1 MIRTNMGGKRP
12 FTVIYNPE
20 FKDHLQLVELK
31 YRALVRSTMEEQ
43 LLFTADVATRN
54 RKPLKR
60 PVPFAADWE
69 LRFGPQNR
77 FRAFYSVNHEQHEVI
92 VVALGI
98 KDRDRFTI
106 GGEEIPL

>member
-1 MIRTNMGGKRP
+1 MVGP
-12 FTVIYNPE
+12 
-20 FKDHLQLVELK
+20 K
-31 YRALVRSTMEEQ
+31 YRALIRSTIEQQ
-43 LLFTADVATRN
+43 LLFTADVETRN

-60 PVPFAADWE
+60 PVPFSADWE
-69 LRFGPQNR
+69 LRFGPKNR